1 MGREAAVIPDEIL
14 ISKIYLIRGQKV
26 MLDFHLSELYGVQTK
41 VLKQAVRR
49 NIYRFPEDFMFE
61 LSKQEFEDLRSQ
73 FVTSNRGGIRYMPMA
88 FTEHGVLMLSSVLK
102 SRIAIELNIHIV
114 RVFSKMRQM
123 LANQKEIIIKLKQ
136 MEDKITNHDFQL
148 SKLFDAIKELLL
160 DKIAHT
166 QPSERKQIG
175 FKK

>member
-1 MGREAAVIPDEIL
+1 MVRESSVIPDEIL

-26 MLDFHLSELYGVQTK
+26 MLDVHLSELYGVQTK

-73 FVTSNRGGIRYMPMA
+73 IVTSNRGGVRYSPMA

-114 RVFSKMRQM
+114 RIFSKMRQM
-123 LANQKEIIIKLKQ
+123 LASQKEIINKLNQ
-136 MEDKITNHDFQL
+136 MEFKLSNHDVQL
-148 SKLFDAIKELLL
+148 SKLFEAIKELILE
-160 DKIAHT
+160 KMT
-166 QPSERKQIG
+166 QAQTSDRKQIG
-175 FKK
+175 FKR